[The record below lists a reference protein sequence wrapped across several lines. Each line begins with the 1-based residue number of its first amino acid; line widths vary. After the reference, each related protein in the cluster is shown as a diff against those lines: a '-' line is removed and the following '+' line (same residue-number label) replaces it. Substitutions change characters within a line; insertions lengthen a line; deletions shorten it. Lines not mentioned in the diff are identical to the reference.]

1 MPFCTVD
8 EVKQITLSEPKD
20 FDLEDEDESG
30 LHAIISAWI
39 NQAEDMIKS
48 YCQRDFEEYD
58 LVPLTVKNVCIRL
71 VANMIAFQF
80 VRRDGPII
88 QVNDWKKEVSSSK
101 IFTDDLKED
110 LKPFRK
116 KKKISIFSF

>member
-1 MPFCTVD
+1 MSFCTVE

-20 FDLEDEDESG
+20 FDLENEDTEG
-30 LHAIISAWI
+30 LNNIINAWI

-48 YCQRDFEEYD
+48 YCERDFKEHD
-58 LVPLTVKNVCIRL
+58 LIPLTVKNVCIRL

-88 QVNDWKKEVSSSK
+88 KVNDWNKEVSSSK

-110 LKPFRK
+110 LKPYKR

>member
-48 YCQRDFEEYD
+48 YCERDFEEYD
-58 LVPLTVKNVCIRL
+58 PVPLTVKNVCIRL

-88 QVNDWKKEVSSSK
+88 KVNDWNKEVSSSK

-110 LKPFRK
+110 LKPYKRK
-116 KKKISIFSF
+116 KKVSIFSF